1 MEYIT
6 RKEFYLALALVWLY
20 MTIAFLTVVNPSP
33 TIVPSWVNGVGL
45 FLVILCSILLAII
58 YWVRFFRCRNEA
70 TRART
75 TV

>member
-6 RKEFYLALALVWLY
+6 GKEFYLALALVWLY
-20 MTIAFLTVVNPSP
+20 MSIALLTVVNPSP
-33 TIVPSWVNGVGL
+33 TIVPSWVNGVALL
-45 FLVILCSILLAII
+45 FVILSSILLTIL